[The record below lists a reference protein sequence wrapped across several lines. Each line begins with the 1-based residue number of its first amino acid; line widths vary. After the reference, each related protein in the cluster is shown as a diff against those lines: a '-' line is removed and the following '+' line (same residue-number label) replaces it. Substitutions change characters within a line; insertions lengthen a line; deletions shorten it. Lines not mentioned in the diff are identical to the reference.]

1 MQSLLRSWNCRG
13 CGRGNK
19 TEVSPDGTVT
29 CEYCADVKI
38 IQPARNRGGETSL
51 QISRFTRKNANH
63 RLNPGG
69 RDLDSPPAGADDLH
83 HDLERREAFARL
95 RENYLEAQG
104 LDTSDGL
111 HTNLEWILGERRDAT
126 QNPPALAEK
135 TVELVGL
142 WLQDLASELDR
153 QLPERGQAGST
164 LQDAITRFLHAFR
177 SRPANPAET
186 PESPRFTAP
195 VVR

>member
-1 MQSLLRSWNCRG
+1 MQILLRNWNCRG

-19 TEVSPDGTVT
+19 TEVAPDGTVT

-51 QISRFTRKNANH
+51 QISRFTRKNAA
-63 RLNPGG
+63 RRPGPGG
-69 RDLDSPPAGADDLH
+69 RDLDSSSAGADDLH
-83 HDLERREAFARL
+83 DDLERREAFARL
-95 RENYLEAQG
+95 RETYVEAQG
-104 LDTSDGL
+104 LVTSDGL
-111 HTNLEWILGERRDAT
+111 HTNLDWILGERRDAT

-153 QLPERGQAGST
+153 QLPGRGQAGST
-164 LQDAITRFLHAFR
+164 LRDAITRFLHAFR

-186 PESPRFTAP
+186 PESPRLTAT